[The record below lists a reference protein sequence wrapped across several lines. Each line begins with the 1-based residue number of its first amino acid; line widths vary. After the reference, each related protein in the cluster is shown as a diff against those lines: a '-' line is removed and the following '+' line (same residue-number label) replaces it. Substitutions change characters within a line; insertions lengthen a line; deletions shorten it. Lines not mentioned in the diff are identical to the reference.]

1 MLLVDDYGYDDE
13 MRGMTADTQLGT
25 QVTPE
30 VSWTDFLVS
39 YWLLMGAIIILNLF
53 IGNSYLAHK

>member
-39 YWLLMGAIIILNLF
+39 YWLLVGAIIILNLF
-53 IGNSYLAHK
+53 IGNS